1 MIEIIEKKIENF
13 VENESEKNQIIL
25 SHTSRNV
32 EEYLTSLKYRHNKKY
47 NKIPHFIV
55 TRDGKILQMLD
66 TKKYSKFINDIK
78 HDKQSIIICLENL
91 GWLEKEPLKN
101 YHINWIGSIYKEKV
115 ISKKWRDYF
124 FWEPYTETQ
133 LKKTAELCKKLSKE
147 HPINLTCIGHNTK
160 TSRMDTFNG
169 ILTRSNIDEDS
180 TDVSPAFDFE
190 YFIKQLE
197 NE

>member
-1 MIEIIEKKIENF
+1 MINIIEKKIEHF
-13 VENESEKNQIIL
+13 VGVENKKTQIIL
-25 SHTSRNV
+25 THTSRNV
-32 EEYLTSLKYRHNKKY
+32 KEYLTSLKYRYNKKY
-47 NKIPHFIV
+47 DKIPHFII
-55 TRDGKILQMLD
+55 TRDGKIIQTLD
-66 TKKYSKFINDIK
+66 TEKYSKFLNNSK

-115 ISKKWRDYF
+115 LDKKWRDYF
-124 FWEPYTETQ
+124 FWEPYTKIQ
-133 LKKTAELCKKLSKE
+133 LDKTAELCKKLSKE

-160 TSRMDTFNG
+160 TNRMETFNG

-190 YFIKQLE
+190 YFIKKLE